1 MAVGGVFVGAHTKVI
16 AHRLPHGQ
24 VEGAAAAVQGGLFG
38 ELAVWPV
45 VAGAPALLGVAQTV
59 FGQVVLG
66 FASGEGDGV
75 AGEGVVGHPSVV
87 RRKLH
92 DVAGTEVT
100 WAQALRVWHPF
111 RRFERARCWDQRDLV
126 DGDGV

>member
-1 MAVGGVFVGAHTKVI
+1 MAVCGVFVGAHTKVVT
-16 AHRLPHGQ
+16 HRLPHGQ

-38 ELAVWPV
+38 ELTVWPV
-45 VAGAPALLGVAQTV
+45 VAGAPALLGVTQAL

-66 FASGEGDGV
+66 LASGEGDGV